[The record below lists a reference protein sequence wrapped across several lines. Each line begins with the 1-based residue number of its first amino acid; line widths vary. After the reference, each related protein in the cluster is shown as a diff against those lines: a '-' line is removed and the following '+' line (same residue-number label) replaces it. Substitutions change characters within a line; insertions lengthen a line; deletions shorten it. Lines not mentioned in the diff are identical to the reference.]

1 MLSVATFPA
10 FKILS
15 VVEENAPTSIME
27 GQGEKKGG
35 RRRVQRE
42 EGSITVW
49 ELLDLIVTE
58 PCPSFFLLYGLVNQY
73 KAFLDLG

>member
-58 PCPSFFLLYGLVNQY
+58 PCPILLSAIRVGEPIQSLS
-73 KAFLDLG
+73 